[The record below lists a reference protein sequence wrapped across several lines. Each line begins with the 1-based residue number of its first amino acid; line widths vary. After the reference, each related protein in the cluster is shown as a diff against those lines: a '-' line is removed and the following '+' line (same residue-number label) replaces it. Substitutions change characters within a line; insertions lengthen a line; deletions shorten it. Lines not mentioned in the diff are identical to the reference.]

1 MRHTAI
7 TATAITATYEE
18 KMMDIN
24 AAAPVITR
32 DEIFINALI
41 DSVWDIQVDVAGWPS
56 WRSDVAGSQI
66 TGALSVGAVF
76 QWQTAGLDI
85 TSTVHEFDAPHR
97 ILWSGPA
104 QGIVG
109 VHVWTFD
116 EQEGGVIV
124 RTSESGGSICW
135 SSGCGVATGSGRIDT
150 KVARGSEARSRSPRL
165 TALRLRHRSTRRG
178 SATERSCCTVARRSA
193 TCV

>member
-1 MRHTAI
+1 MRQTAI
-7 TATAITATYEE
+7 TATAIAATYEE

-124 RTSESGGSICW
+124 RTRESWEGASVGPQAAALQPALDASIRKW
-135 SSGCGVATGSGRIDT
+135 LEDLKRA
-150 KVARGSEARSRSPRL
+150 AEAR
-165 TALRLRHRSTRRG
+165 A
-178 SATERSCCTVARRSA
+178 
-193 TCV
+193 